1 MNMMK
6 KAAFTFGETEMT
18 SWPIMRDAIRVAVTL
33 PRLNPANLTG
43 PTVKPIARARKDREL
58 RIGAQRRYEPVD
70 HLGAPYHSSTAHA
83 LRPPLEFDLSLRRF
97 DALS

>member
-18 SWPIMRDAIRVAVTL
+18 SWPIMRAAIRVAVTL

-43 PTVKPIARARKDREL
+43 PTVKPIARARKIASSGSERNVVTNQSTTWGL
-58 RIGAQRRYEPVD
+58 PITPQQHMRSAHRS
-70 HLGAPYHSSTAHA
+70 SST
-83 LRPPLEFDLSLRRF
+83 
-97 DALS
+97 